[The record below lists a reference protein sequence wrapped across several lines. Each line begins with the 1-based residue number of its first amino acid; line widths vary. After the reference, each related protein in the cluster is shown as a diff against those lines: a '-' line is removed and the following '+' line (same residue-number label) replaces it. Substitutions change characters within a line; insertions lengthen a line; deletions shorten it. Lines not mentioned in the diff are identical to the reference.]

1 MLVNRLITLVTLF
14 VLAGPVAHADQTD
27 EALPELFTDLKDA
40 DTAQQAL
47 AIEAQIWKKW
57 YEREDDQGGDNM
69 TAAVEAMTTGRYTIA
84 LNLLNGLVEE
94 HPDFAEAWNRRAT
107 LFYLLGEF
115 EKSLADIQHT
125 LTLEPRHFGA
135 ISGIGLIMLQ
145 LGEDERALHAFE
157 QVLNISP
164 KNPGAAKNIK
174 ELEEKLGT
182 TV

>member
-1 MLVNRLITLVTLF
+1 MFARRLITLVALIA
-14 VLAGPVAHADQTD
+14 LASPLASADQTD
-27 EALPELFTDLKDA
+27 QALPKLFDELQTA
-40 DTAQQAL
+40 DSAQQAL
-47 AIEAQIWKKW
+47 SIEAKIWKKW
-57 YEREDDQGGDNM
+57 YERDDEDGGSNM
-69 TAAVEAMTTGRYTIA
+69 SAAVEAMTAGRYTIA
-84 LNLLNGLVEE
+84 LNLLNALVEE

>member
-1 MLVNRLITLVTLF
+1 MFANRLITLVTLF
-14 VLAGPVAHADQTD
+14 ALAGPLAIADQTD
-27 EALPELFTDLKDA
+27 ETLPELFTELKEA
-40 DTAQQAL
+40 DNAQQAL
-47 AIEAQIWKKW
+47 AIESQIWKIW
-57 YEREDDQGGDNM
+57 YEREGSEGGDNM
-69 TAAVEAMTTGRYTIA
+69 SAAVEAMTSGRYTIA
-84 LNLLNGLVEE
+84 LNLLNGLVET

-135 ISGIGLIMLQ
+135 ISGIGLIMLK
-145 LGEDERALHAFE
+145 LGEEERALHAFE

-164 KNPGAAKNIK
+164 QNPGAAKNIK